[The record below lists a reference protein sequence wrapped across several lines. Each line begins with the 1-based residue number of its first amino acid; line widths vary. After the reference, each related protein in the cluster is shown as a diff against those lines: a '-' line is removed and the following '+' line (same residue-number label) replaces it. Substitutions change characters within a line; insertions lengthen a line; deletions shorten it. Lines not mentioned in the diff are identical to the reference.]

1 MAMRLFQDIK
11 EVESYIQEKDEHFRL
26 KNYDFKSIIASIT
39 FWSDELQ
46 AFLSIAKEDYFWVVV
61 IENSYYNLE
70 SFNWEDP
77 PVGYEIYGSV
87 ARVNPENEVDLILE
101 YDPEAKKAVLSSKE
115 DLEISETFEWVTSE
129 DPKDWDTLSELFGPN
144 WEKWLQE
151 QSEDLRELYE
161 EEHKDEI

>member
-1 MAMRLFQDIK
+1 MRLFQDIK

-26 KNYDFKSIIASIT
+26 KEYDFKNIVASIT
-39 FWSDELQ
+39 FWSDAKQ
-46 AFLSIAKEDYFWVVV
+46 AFLIIAEEEFFWAIVG
-61 IENSYYNLE
+61 EYSYYNLE
-70 SFNWEDP
+70 SFNWEEP

-87 ARVNPENEVDLILE
+87 ARVNPDEEGDLILE

-115 DLEISETFEWVTSE
+115 DLEISEVFEWVTSA

-151 QSEDLRELYE
+151 QSEGLRELYE

>member
-1 MAMRLFQDIK
+1 MAMRLFKTSK

-46 AFLSIAKEDYFWVVV
+46 AFLSIAKEDHFWVVV
-61 IENSYYNLE
+61 IENSHYNLE

-115 DLEISETFEWVTSE
+115 DLEISETFEWLTSE

-144 WEKWLQE
+144 WKKWLQE
-151 QSEDLRELYE
+151 QSQDLRELYE